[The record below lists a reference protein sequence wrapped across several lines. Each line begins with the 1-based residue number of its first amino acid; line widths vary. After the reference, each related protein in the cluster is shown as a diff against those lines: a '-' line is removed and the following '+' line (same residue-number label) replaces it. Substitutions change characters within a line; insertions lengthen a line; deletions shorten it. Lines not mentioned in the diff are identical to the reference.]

1 VGADYRALGAVRSLG
16 RRGVPVWV
24 LRHGD
29 DRLAGLSRYAQRT
42 IPLAD
47 GAGFLLDLADRHG
60 LNGWTLFPSGDE
72 TAAMVAQS
80 HEQLGERYRLTTPP
94 WAVTRYAYDKR
105 LTYPLAD
112 SLGLDVPRTWYPR
125 DRAEVA
131 ALDCEFPVILKPA
144 VRESLNPLTVA
155 KAWRVDARAELLT
168 RYDEACTLVDP
179 AQLIVQELIPGGGAE
194 QLSYAAL
201 CDRGRPLAALTA
213 RRTRQFP
220 MDFGRASTHVE
231 TVDLPE
237 AAEPARALLARLGY
251 TGLVEVEFKRDPRDG
266 RLVLLD
272 VNPRVWGWHT
282 LGARAGVDFAFLL
295 WRFIRGDRVA
305 EARGR
310 PGVRW
315 VRGLTDLPMAIGEIR
330 AGRLSPFASLASLCG
345 PTEFAVLAAD
355 DPMPAVLEVPVSAYL
370 AWRRR
375 VSSAGAHAAQGAT
388 DAPPRVLPLGGHR
401 RT

>member
-266 RLVLLD
+266 RCKLLD

-282 LGARAGVDFAFLL
+282 LCARAGIDFTWLAWQLARGNPVKAGPARAGV
-295 WRFIRGDRVA
+295 
-305 EARGR
+305 
-310 PGVRW
+310 RW
-315 VRGLTDLPMAIGEIR
+315 TRLTTDLPTAAKEIR
-330 AGRLSPFASLASLCG
+330 AGRLSVPDYVRSLRGPREHAIFAR
-345 PTEFAVLAAD
+345 D
-355 DPMPAVLEVPVSAYL
+355 DPLPGLLEVPLLAAVVARRLLRGSA
-370 AWRRR
+370 
-375 VSSAGAHAAQGAT
+375 V
-388 DAPPRVLPLGGHR
+388 
-401 RT
+401 

>member
-16 RRGVPVWV
+16 RHGVPVWV
-24 LRHGD
+24 LRHGE

-42 IPLAD
+42 IPLVD

-72 TAAMVAQS
+72 TAAMVARS

-131 ALDCEFPVILKPA
+131 ALACEFPVILKPA
-144 VRESLNPLTVA
+144 VRESLNPLTIA
-155 KAWRVDARAELLT
+155 KAWRADARAELLT

-266 RLVLLD
+266 RCKLLD

-282 LGARAGVDFAFLL
+282 LCARAGIDFTWLAWQLARGNPVKAGPARAGV
-295 WRFIRGDRVA
+295 
-305 EARGR
+305 
-310 PGVRW
+310 RW
-315 VRGLTDLPMAIGEIR
+315 TRLTTDLPTAAKEMR
-330 AGRLSPFASLASLCG
+330 AGRLSVPDYVRSLRGPREHAIFAR
-345 PTEFAVLAAD
+345 D
-355 DPMPAVLEVPVSAYL
+355 DPLPGLLEVPLLAAEVARRLLRGSA
-370 AWRRR
+370 
-375 VSSAGAHAAQGAT
+375 V
-388 DAPPRVLPLGGHR
+388 
-401 RT
+401 

>member
-16 RRGVPVWV
+16 RHGVPVWV
-24 LRHGD
+24 LRHGE

-42 IPLAD
+42 IPLVD

-72 TAAMVAQS
+72 TAAMVARS

-131 ALDCEFPVILKPA
+131 ALACEFPVILKPA

-155 KAWRVDARAELLT
+155 KAWRADARAELLT

-266 RLVLLD
+266 RCKLLD

-282 LGARAGVDFAFLL
+282 LCARAGIDFTWLAWQLARGNPVKAGPARAGV
-295 WRFIRGDRVA
+295 
-305 EARGR
+305 
-310 PGVRW
+310 RW
-315 VRGLTDLPMAIGEIR
+315 TRLTTDLPTAAKEMR
-330 AGRLSPFASLASLCG
+330 AGRLSVPDYVRSLRGPREHAIFAR
-345 PTEFAVLAAD
+345 D
-355 DPMPAVLEVPVSAYL
+355 DPLPGLLEVPLLAAEVARRLLRGSA
-370 AWRRR
+370 
-375 VSSAGAHAAQGAT
+375 V
-388 DAPPRVLPLGGHR
+388 
-401 RT
+401 